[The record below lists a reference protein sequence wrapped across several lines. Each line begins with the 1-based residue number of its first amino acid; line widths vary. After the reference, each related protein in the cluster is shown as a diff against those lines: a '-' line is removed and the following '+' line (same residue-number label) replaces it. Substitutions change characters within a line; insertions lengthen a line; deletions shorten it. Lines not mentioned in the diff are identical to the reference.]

1 MSRDNIRTGVWAATR
16 AFVRALAAHVG
27 RRGPGVVALVALG
40 AVLEGVG
47 ILLLVPIL
55 TLVVAPDRAGR
66 ITDLLAR
73 TGVSAPTQQLAVLL
87 GGFVALMIVRSGVLY
102 ARDVMLVRLQSG
114 FVEDIRNRVIAAL
127 AAAPWQRVV
136 GLQHAR
142 ITNLLGVDIGRIAA
156 STQLIVQG
164 GVAAAMLA
172 IQAGVAIALAPLL
185 AGGVALAMLGGFA
198 VTILRARWARDR
210 GAALVTANLALMHNT
225 SGFLGGLKS
234 AMAEN
239 AQRRFVDE
247 FAAVQA
253 ELRDQ
258 IVAFTSRQARGRV
271 GFALASAVA
280 GAVVVWVGVASGL
293 AGGVLVTLIVLFARM
308 SGPVVTIQ
316 AALQNFFFGLP
327 SFEAVR
333 ALEDEFAATGVTPTP
348 QVPPPG
354 AIELAGAG
362 FAHPGGGGILDVDL
376 TIRPGEI
383 VGLSGPSGAGKTTL
397 VDMVCGLIAPQSG
410 TLRVGDVVLD
420 ASMRAGWRSC
430 IGYVAQDGFLFHDTV
445 RRNLAWGSG
454 ADDAA
459 VAAALAVTGGDA
471 VVARLPEG
479 LDTVVGER
487 GARLSG
493 GERQRLAIARALL
506 RRPRL
511 LVLDE
516 ATSAID
522 VAGEAALLER
532 LLALTPR
539 PAVLVIAHRAETLA
553 HCDRVVRI
561 AGGRLEAA
569 APPVAD
575 RGDGSAG

>member
-1 MSRDNIRTGVWAATR
+1 M
-16 AFVRALAAHVG
+16 
-27 RRGPGVVALVALG
+27 
-40 AVLEGVG
+40 
-47 ILLLVPIL
+47 
-55 TLVVAPDRAGR
+55 
-66 ITDLLAR
+66 
-73 TGVSAPTQQLAVLL
+73 
-87 GGFVALMIVRSGVLY
+87 
-102 ARDVMLVRLQSG
+102 
-114 FVEDIRNRVIAAL
+114 
-127 AAAPWQRVV
+127 
-136 GLQHAR
+136 
-142 ITNLLGVDIGRIAA
+142 
-156 STQLIVQG
+156 
-164 GVAAAMLA
+164 
-172 IQAGVAIALAPLL
+172 
-185 AGGVALAMLGGFA
+185 
-198 VTILRARWARDR
+198 
-210 GAALVTANLALMHNT
+210 
-225 SGFLGGLKS
+225 
-234 AMAEN
+234 
-239 AQRRFVDE
+239 
-247 FAAVQA
+247 
-253 ELRDQ
+253 
-258 IVAFTSRQARGRV
+258 
-271 GFALASAVA
+271 
-280 GAVVVWVGVASGL
+280 
-293 AGGVLVTLIVLFARM
+293 
-308 SGPVVTIQ
+308 
-316 AALQNFFFGLP
+316 
-327 SFEAVR
+327 
-333 ALEDEFAATGVTPTP
+333 
-348 QVPPPG
+348 
-354 AIELAGAG
+354 
-362 FAHPGGGGILDVDL
+362 DL